1 MKLILLGAPGA
12 GKGTQADIIKKKLN
26 IPTIS
31 TGNILRA
38 AVKNGTPTGLKAKEY
53 MDAGKLV
60 PDEVIIGIINERLQE
75 SDCANG
81 YILDGVPRTIA
92 QAEAL
97 EQAGIR
103 FDAVVAIEIHCGG
116 YHTGDPAGVG
126 SGRMITLKSPHEI
139 ELMRRAGKITA
150 AARALARDMVKP
162 GVTTAQIDKA
172 VFQFIKEQGATP
184 SFLHYNGYPASVCVS
199 VNDEI
204 IHGIPGKR
212 VLQEGDIVS
221 VDVGAFIGGFH
232 GDCAGTYPCGQ
243 VSDEA
248 LRLIRVTQQSFFEG
262 MKYAREGYRLSDI
275 SAAVQAYVEA
285 NGFSVV
291 REYVGHGVG
300 RQMHEAPEVPNYGKP
315 GHGPRLLRGMTIAVE
330 PMVNAGT
337 AAIRQMPDGW
347 TVRTA
352 DGKNAAH
359 YENTVLITAG
369 EPELLTDP
377 EKSLV

>member
-1 MKLILLGAPGA
+1 MIVLKTSRELKLMREA
-12 GKGTQADIIKKKLN
+12 GR
-26 IPTIS
+26 IS
-31 TGNILRA
+31 A
-38 AVKNGTPTGLKAKEY
+38 KAL
-53 MDAGKLV
+53 KLV
-60 PDEVIIGIINERLQE
+60 G
-75 SDCANG
+75 
-81 YILDGVPRTIA
+81 
-92 QAEAL
+92 EA
-97 EQAGIR
+97 
-103 FDAVVAIEIHCGG
+103 
-116 YHTGDPAGVG
+116 
-126 SGRMITLKSPHEI
+126 
-139 ELMRRAGKITA
+139 
-150 AARALARDMVKP
+150 VKP
-162 GVTTAQIDKA
+162 GVSTAYLDKLA
-172 VFQFIKEQGATP
+172 YDYIISQGARP
-184 SFLHYNGYPASVCVS
+184 NFLNYGGFPATACIS
-199 VNDEI
+199 VNNQV
-204 IHGIPGKR
+204 IHGIPSKHTI
-212 VLQEGDIVS
+212 LKEGDIVS